1 MRVARRSSQPREL
14 VRLSPLQFS
23 FSISIVVILLGGAGL
38 TGYYFG
44 QKQALR
50 RTAEADA
57 RPTAEFGEAAS
68 KPGSAGTQ
76 ASVTFYSTLTKS
88 RSDVASPPSPGS
100 VLKKSKQ
107 VKKVKAAAPA
117 PEADPGEESYLSGP
131 VILQVASYRDPEN
144 ASKLLQELSSAG
156 YSGTVVKADLGE
168 RGIWYRV
175 RIGPYPR
182 GEKTERI
189 LKDLREK
196 RNLKGY
202 IVK

>member
-1 MRVARRSSQPREL
+1 MARRSSQPREL

-38 TGYYFG
+38 TGYYYG

-50 RTAEADA
+50 RTAEADV
-57 RPTAEFGEAAS
+57 RPTDEFGEAAS
-68 KPGSAGTQ
+68 QPGSAGTR
-76 ASVTFYSTLTKS
+76 AAVTFYSTLTKP
-88 RSDVASPPSPGS
+88 RSAVPSPPSPGT
-100 VLKKSKQ
+100 VNKEPKQ
-107 VKKVKAAAPA
+107 VMKITAPAPA
-117 PEADPGEESYLSGP
+117 PEAEPGEESSLSGP
-131 VILQVASYRDPEN
+131 VILQVASYRDPVN
-144 ASKLLQELSSAG
+144 ARKLLHELSSVG
-156 YSGTVVKADLGE
+156 YSGTVVKADLDE

-182 GEKTERI
+182 GEEAERI
-189 LKDLREK
+189 LQELRKE